1 MVIEEENRERYKLR
15 KIELK
20 KPMSKLSAHQRYHL
34 KTDGKVDASI
44 YIEII
49 SLPSED
55 PGKIAFKT
63 QNVSYEG
70 AFVISADGNHLDVT
84 SGDLVHQITP
94 VQSADES
101 YNAMYLVHNIFQRN
115 FVFALADSNIQESG
129 LKRFQL
135 FHQETDVDCM
145 SVYESDSETHSV
157 QQVKV
162 ARRKKGGWN
171 LVRAAVHHR
180 FGTLDKRRKHA
191 GLLARNTFQTGY
203 DLVDLWSDPSEASD
217 L

>member
-1 MVIEEENRERYKLR
+1 MG
-15 KIELK
+15 
-20 KPMSKLSAHQRYHL
+20 

-94 VQSADES
+94 VQNADES
-101 YNAMYLVHNIFQRN
+101 YNVMYLVHNVFHRN

-129 LKRFQL
+129 LEPLQL
-135 FHQETDVDCM
+135 FHQITDVDLG
-145 SVYESDSETHSV
+145 SYESDSETHSV

-180 FGTLDKRRKHA
+180 FGTL
-191 GLLARNTFQTGY
+191 
-203 DLVDLWSDPSEASD
+203 
-217 L
+217 

>member
-1 MVIEEENRERYKLR
+1 M
-15 KIELK
+15 
-20 KPMSKLSAHQRYHL
+20 
-34 KTDGKVDASI
+34 G
-44 YIEII
+44 
-49 SLPSED
+49 
-55 PGKIAFKT
+55 
-63 QNVSYEG
+63 G

-94 VQSADES
+94 VQNADES
-101 YNAMYLVHNIFQRN
+101 YNVMYLVHNVFHRN

-129 LKRFQL
+129 LEPLQL
-135 FHQETDVDCM
+135 FHQITDVDLG
-145 SVYESDSETHSV
+145 SYESDSETHSV

-162 ARRKKGGWN
+162 AHRKKGGWN

-180 FGTLDKRRKHA
+180 FGTLDKRRKDA

-203 DLVDLWSDPSEASD
+203 DLVDLWSEPSEMSD